1 MSLESFASIT
11 GPRGYGRHAKL
22 TFSRSGESYL
32 TATVS
37 VLVRHPS
44 RIWGIARQRCALSNT
59 GVAGP
64 DQPPATEW
72 PVLFV
77 IIGTLSTGQTRALPG
92 RIWKLDLPEF
102 AAPSLAVR
110 RGRR

>member
-11 GPRGYGRHAKL
+11 GPREYGRHAKL

-44 RIWGIARQRCALSNT
+44 RIWGIAAKVCA
-59 GVAGP
+59 VEYRDRRAGP
-64 DQPPATEW
+64 
-72 PVLFV
+72 
-77 IIGTLSTGQTRALPG
+77 
-92 RIWKLDLPEF
+92 
-102 AAPSLAVR
+102 AAR
-110 RGRR
+110 N